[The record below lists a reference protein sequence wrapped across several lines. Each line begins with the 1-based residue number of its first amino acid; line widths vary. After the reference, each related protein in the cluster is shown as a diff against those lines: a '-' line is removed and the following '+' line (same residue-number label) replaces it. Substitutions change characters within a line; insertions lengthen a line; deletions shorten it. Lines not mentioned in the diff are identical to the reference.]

1 MIARCRPAFHQDR
14 TWRRAR
20 LQGLSQLVCLS
31 RHTVTGRLC
40 ASGGQG
46 RDWTA
51 EYRLFSKPRFD
62 FEQPFAVARR
72 ELCARLPEPGRL
84 VAAMDDT
91 IYRKRGSKIH
101 GVAWKRDPLSP
112 KFHVNLIRGQRR
124 LQIAGA
130 LPLQSGPGPALSI
143 PLDLVHA
150 PSPQKPKPK
159 DPPEAWALYRQAQRV
174 FSLSRLGA
182 QRMARL
188 RQAMD
193 QDPGGRERELLMTVD
208 GSFTNQTV
216 LRNLPPRT
224 DLIGRIRGDAK
235 MFFPPPVAP
244 AGPGRKKSYGPR
256 APTPE
261 QLRQDDSIPWQTV
274 PGFAAGKEHRFKV
287 KTLGPL
293 LWPTAGP
300 KLPLLLVVIAPLGY
314 RPRKGSKLLYRK
326 PAYLICT
333 RPQLPLEIILQDYV
347 WRWGIE
353 VNHREEKQIFGVGQ
367 AQVRTENSVQND
379 PALATALYAFLLL
392 AGHQASSSRDTHAL
406 WPAPKWR
413 KNLPH
418 SRPST
423 QDLVNRL
430 RFELW
435 GKALGLSDGE
445 DWEDRLQQRS
455 ANHDLSEL
463 EPFTGFATAHPAD
476 TKPEKFLPLLTPA
489 ILYACN

>member
-1 MIARCRPAFHQDR
+1 M
-14 TWRRAR
+14 
-20 LQGLSQLVCLS
+20 LSQLVCLS

-40 ASGGQG
+40 ASGRQG

-51 EYRLFSKPRFD
+51 DYRLFSQSRFD
-62 FEQPFAVARR
+62 FEGLFAVARR

-91 IYRKRGSKIH
+91 VFRKRGGKIH

-112 KFHVNLIRGQRR
+112 KFRVNLTRGQRR

-130 LPLQSGPGPALSI
+130 LPLKAGPGPALSI

-150 PSPQKPKPK
+150 PSPQKPKKK
-159 DPPEAWALYRQAQRV
+159 DPPEAWTRYRQAQREC
-174 FSLSRLGA
+174 SLSRLGA
-182 QRMARL
+182 QRIARL
-188 RQAMD
+188 RQALD
-193 QDPGGRERELLMTVD
+193 QDPGGRERELLMSVD

-216 LRNLPPRT
+216 LRQLPPRT

-235 MFFPPPVAP
+235 MFFPPPSAS
-244 AGPGRKKSYGPR
+244 AGPGRKKSYGER
-256 APTPE
+256 SPTPE

-274 PGFAAGKEHRFKV
+274 PVFAAGKEHPFKV

-300 KLPLLLVVIAPLGY
+300 QLPLLLIVIAPLGY

-333 RPQLPLEIILQDYV
+333 RPQLPLEIILQAYV

-353 VNHREEKQIFGVGQ
+353 VNHRDEKQIFGVGE

-379 PALATALYAFLLL
+379 PALATVAYAFLLL
-392 AGHQASSSRDTHAL
+392 AGHQAFPSLETGAL
-406 WPAPKWR
+406 WPPPKWR
-413 KNLPH
+413 KNLPPTK
-418 SRPST
+418 PST

-435 GKALGLSDGE
+435 GKAMGIPDPE
-445 DWEDRLQQRS
+445 DLKTSLEQRS
-455 ANHDLSEL
+455 SNHDLSEI
-463 EPFTGFATAHPAD
+463 EHFTGFATANPAD
-476 TKPEKFLPLLTPA
+476 TKPEKFLPLLPPA
-489 ILYACN
+489 VLYACN